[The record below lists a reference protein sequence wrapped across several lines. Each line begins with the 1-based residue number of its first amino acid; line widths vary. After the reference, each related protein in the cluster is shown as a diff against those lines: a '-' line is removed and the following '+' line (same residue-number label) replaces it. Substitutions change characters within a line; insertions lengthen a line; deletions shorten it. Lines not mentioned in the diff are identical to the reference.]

1 MAKSTKKR
9 TVIYSNVKENKK
21 LAEQKQQ
28 AKNNPINLND
38 EVIIGFNSGKNNSIE
53 DEPDNKKVP
62 TKQGSKKMK
71 PSKKK
76 KKAKVNPQNKNQNK
90 TQSKKRIPIVVKL
103 IPVFIILAIGIIAF
117 LKSPVFNIEEIIIT
131 IDNDNV
137 LTIPEIEELSDVSV
151 GENLFS
157 ISKSKIEKNIK
168 RNSYV
173 DDVKIKR
180 VLPGK
185 LKLEITE
192 RKIKFLLKTGDESFI
207 MVDQHG
213 VAVDN
218 TTEKLDCICVTGY
231 KTAEVKFG
239 ESLNDEDLEGLSTV
253 ISIMQE
259 AENYDIKNEISRIDI
274 SDHNDYL
281 VYFDNAGKVAHF
293 GEAISLND
301 KMARVKKILEIEAEY
316 QGEIYVNV
324 NLNNGEYPYFR
335 ESV

>member
-1 MAKSTKKR
+1 
-9 TVIYSNVKENKK
+9 
-21 LAEQKQQ
+21 
-28 AKNNPINLND
+28 
-38 EVIIGFNSGKNNSIE
+38 
-53 DEPDNKKVP
+53 
-62 TKQGSKKMK
+62 
-71 PSKKK
+71 
-76 KKAKVNPQNKNQNK
+76 
-90 TQSKKRIPIVVKL
+90 
-103 IPVFIILAIGIIAF
+103 
-117 LKSPVFNIEEIIIT
+117 
-131 IDNDNV
+131 
-137 LTIPEIEELSDVSV
+137 
-151 GENLFS
+151 
-157 ISKSKIEKNIK
+157 
-168 RNSYV
+168 
-173 DDVKIKR
+173 
-180 VLPGK
+180 
-185 LKLEITE
+185 LKLEVTE